1 MKKTFFIFFLCNCF
15 HSQIFAQPI
24 VSDDG
29 HPEHMIAGA
38 IIGGGVSYLVY
49 RKTNNKFK
57 AWLIGA
63 ASAAAIGYFKEAVDP
78 KWFGGVKSDK
88 DFGYSAL
95 GGVIGAS
102 IVFPLKKRKPK
113 KTPNI
118 SAAFKTNS
126 DLELLL
132 LNSE

>member
-1 MKKTFFIFFLCNCF
+1 MKKILVLILFVFCLKVD
-15 HSQIFAQPI
+15 AQPV

-29 HPEHMIAGA
+29 HPEHIIAGA

-63 ASAAAIGYFKEAVDP
+63 ATAAAVGYIKEAVDP
-78 KWFGGVKSDK
+78 KWFGGVKSNK

-102 IVFPLKKRKPK
+102 IVIPLKKRKPK
-113 KTPNI
+113 ETPNI
-118 SAAFKTNS
+118 SAAFDNN
-126 DLELLL
+126 LQHH
-132 LNSE
+132 